1 MDFDE
6 EKHIIEDDE
15 NFMPLEVLMAE
26 FNCLSQ
32 DNHQLWYLYKQFNF
46 KYFNDEEKIYLDE
59 TIESLRQKSIA
70 IANKNV
76 EKLKLVDLGSPEIL

>member
-32 DNHQLWYLYKQFNF
+32 DNHQFIQ
-46 KYFNDEEKIYLDE
+46 
-59 TIESLRQKSIA
+59 A
-70 IANKNV
+70 I
-76 EKLKLVDLGSPEIL
+76 